1 MSTIKFIKNFLRD
14 PDVASITPTSRR
26 VIRKVCSHIDF
37 DRDITI
43 VEYGPGDGVFSR
55 YFLDRMTPGSK
66 LIMVENNEDFATHL
80 KETITDSRV
89 RIIHGRAGDVVD
101 YLKPEEVGQV
111 DYVVSGIPFS
121 FLKRDRKIV
130 VLEATQ
136 AILKPEGRFLAYQTS
151 GHLKKPVMEV
161 FGNYSTEFELLC
173 LPPYF
178 IYEVV
183 NRQETASATS

>member
-14 PDVASITPTSRR
+14 PDVASITPTSKRC
-26 VIRKVCSHIDF
+26 VRKVCSHIDF
-37 DRDITI
+37 DRDLII

-55 YFLDRMTPGSK
+55 YFLERMTEGSK
-66 LIMVENNEDFATHL
+66 LIMVENNKDFAAHL
-80 KETITDSRV
+80 NESLTDPRARV
-89 RIIHGRAGDVVD
+89 IHGRAGDIVD
-101 YLKPEEVGQV
+101 HLEPEEVGQV

-121 FLKRDRKIV
+121 FLKKDRKIK

-136 AILKPEGRFLAYQTS
+136 TILKADGRFLAYQTS

-183 NRQETASATS
+183 NRKEPASAAS

>member
-14 PDVASITPTSRR
+14 PDVASITPTSMRC
-26 VIRKVCSHIDF
+26 VRKVCSHIDF

-43 VEYGPGDGVFSR
+43 VEYGPGGGVFSR
-55 YFLDRMTPGSK
+55 YFLERMTPNST
-66 LIMVENNEDFATHL
+66 LILVENNEDFAAHL
-80 KETITDSRV
+80 KESITDPRARV
-89 RIIHGRAGDVVD
+89 IYGRAGDVVD
-101 YLKPEEVGQV
+101 HLNPEEVGQV

-121 FLKRDRKIV
+121 FLKKDRKIK

-136 AILKPEGRFLAYQTS
+136 TILKEEGKFLAYQTS

-161 FGNYSTEFELLC
+161 FGNYTTEFELLC

-183 NRQETASATS
+183 NRNQPANAAF

>member
-14 PDVASITPTSRR
+14 PDVASITPTSMRC
-26 VIRKVCSHIDF
+26 VRKVCSHIEF

-43 VEYGPGDGVFSR
+43 VEYGPGGGVFSH
-55 YFLDRMTPGSK
+55 YFLEKMTPGST
-66 LIMVENNEDFATHL
+66 LILVENNKDFAAHL
-80 KETITDSRV
+80 KESIQDPRALV
-89 RIIHGRAGDVVD
+89 IHGRAGDVVD
-101 YLKPEEVGQV
+101 YLKPDQVGHV

-121 FLKRDRKIV
+121 FLKKDRKIQ

-136 AILKPEGRFLAYQTS
+136 AILKPEGKFLAYQTS

-183 NRQETASATS
+183 NRKEPEIATI

>member
-14 PDVASITPTSRR
+14 PDVASITPTSQRCVRR
-26 VIRKVCSHIDF
+26 VSSHIDF

-43 VEYGPGDGVFSR
+43 VEYGPGDGVFSH
-55 YFLDRMTPGSK
+55 YFLENMTPDSK
-66 LIMVENNEDFATHL
+66 LIMVENNEDFAAHL
-80 KETITDSRV
+80 SDSIRDPRA

-101 YLKPEEVGQV
+101 YLEPDEVGQV

-121 FLKRDRKIV
+121 FLKKDRKIK

-136 AILKPEGRFLAYQTS
+136 TILKPEGRFLAYQTS

-183 NRQETASATS
+183 NRKESAAAAS